1 MPSRNIVKLYDTDT
15 YYHVYNRGVE
25 KRKIFIDDQDYYVFL
40 SLLRR
45 YLGEE
50 PCVRSQRRE
59 YDWLAED
66 IEVVAFCL
74 MPNHFHLLVY
84 QIEIGSV
91 TRLIRAVCSSYAT
104 YFNKKYHRVG
114 SLFQGN
120 FKAIRVNDDGY
131 LLHLTRYIHRNPYD
145 YLNWRWSSLDYWLGK
160 SSVSW
165 VKPDRLSDS
174 SDETYLEFIQDDDDY
189 KSTKENISSAMI

>member
-50 PCVRSQRRE
+50 PCVRSQGRE

-84 QIEIGSV
+84 QIEIESV

-114 SLFQGN
+114 SLFQGT

-174 SDETYLEFIQDDDDY
+174 SAETYLEFIQDDDDY
-189 KSTKENISSAMI
+189 KSTKQKISSAII